1 MDAATLQAG
10 VDTLGGVRPQFPLR
24 LNERL
29 DLPARQLETLIA
41 KCRQHPARV
50 FQELLPQVFVGEHA
64 ADKELNGLL

>member
-1 MDAATLQAG
+1 MHAAPLQAG
-10 VDTLGGVRPQFPLR
+10 VDALGSVGPQFPLR

-29 DLPARQLETLIA
+29 DLPARELETLIA

-64 ADKELNGLL
+64 ADEKLNGLL